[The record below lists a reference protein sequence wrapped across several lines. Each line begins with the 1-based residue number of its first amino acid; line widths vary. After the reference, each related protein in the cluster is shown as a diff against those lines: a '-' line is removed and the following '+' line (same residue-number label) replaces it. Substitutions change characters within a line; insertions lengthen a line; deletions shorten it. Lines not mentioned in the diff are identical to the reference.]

1 MERSSPGEDRG
12 DRRGRDRRAGRAARR
27 GGCLAALLAIAVAP
41 AAGNAQAPRPGGAK
55 ADAAAPAAGGAA
67 AGGAPARRPSGAK
80 VDPRAPAAGGAP
92 AAEKRAHIAIAP
104 RWTAATPD
112 DMLDAALA
120 RARRGGDD
128 ALAGLVIA
136 AALSDRAAQGRA
148 RDGLAQIAA
157 STSPLADEARWL
169 AASLAP
175 EPPAA
180 TWPGARAASY
190 DAPPDPSGLVKA
202 FAILGPFQDNSGGGL
217 ARREGPEAEG
227 QRFSDMSA
235 RYAWGVYDVAWRR
248 VLPAAATARGVP
260 LDLYIHPRAESCTY
274 LASRVT
280 VPAALDRKPI
290 LAHVAA
296 TGAVRLAWDGA
307 DVASS
312 DAAHQ
317 RLALDRIA
325 ARIEAPAGDHLLAL
339 KVCTGAVADEGRV
352 RVRFTDEQRR
362 PVALATSSDLTR
374 LALPP
379 AAPSRSTAVA
389 TALDRALGAGA
400 AQAPQ
405 QIEQTLTAVVARTL
419 GGADDQ
425 RSPRAP
431 GLLDRVTRS
440 PGISA
445 DALALAGWV
454 SPFGAN
460 RSGWLEAAR
469 ARGLAEKDRATA
481 SFAQRRLVAAHL
493 ASDRADWAAAVLRE
507 EPLRSARDPEAR
519 VLRGLVE
526 KKLGTSGLARAG
538 LEELLAVEREQKDR
552 TPVVVWQEIA
562 AAARLDP
569 ALALRAARR
578 LAEIAP
584 ESRGADYVLAF
595 EPEGGAALEVA
606 AAGALAQQT
615 SAEDVIRIGRALH
628 DAGRV
633 AWAREVLSYA
643 TQVAPNQPAA
653 FQALAAV
660 RQGQASAAAAALAN
674 GALARARDL
683 APGDPFLKAEL
694 ALRLGEGAA
703 GAPGR
708 RRMRDEQY
716 LVAPGVFLE
725 RGRKE
730 PAKKGEVADR
740 QLHWVRVVTYHP
752 DKRVSQLMHY
762 AREIVIEPRTDQDL
776 YERDIPAEAEDT
788 ELLFAR
794 VHRKDGTVAPPDE
807 QGAGGQRPF
816 VRWPKLAAGDVV
828 EVAVRAWTPGPVGR
842 RGDAPF
848 YFIDYVG
855 STDTR
860 PILYNE
866 VVVDSPTS
874 DGLAIDVLNG
884 KAERVLRSEKDGR
897 QVTRFI
903 WDDPPEVP
911 EEPLAPHL
919 AEVLPVVVG
928 STFHGWHDFRE
939 WYRGAVAGFTEPDD
953 QVRRLAAELTKGK
966 TTREDKLRALF
977 DFVADDIRYVN
988 FVSGEW
994 WLPNRP
1000 QELLARRQGDC
1011 DDKAM
1016 LLITLLKSIGI
1027 DATEVLVQTRYTGQ
1041 PSLLRSEVAAIPVFD
1056 HGIAYLPGAGG
1067 APGLW
1072 LDATSPQSRLGPLPA
1087 MDARTLALF
1096 VDDGPP
1102 KIVETPASSPADHG
1116 VDAEWTIAL
1125 QPSGAGELAARERH
1139 IGDAAFELR
1148 SNLAEA
1154 DARAQWVEQYLAY
1167 GWFPTVDVKPKVAF
1181 QADLPHGAA
1190 TLEFEARTEGLAR
1203 REGAELAVPL
1213 SGTSTLTSQLAP
1225 LVKRTLPVVLPP
1237 SLAPRHHNRTIT
1249 IVAPAGYA
1257 FAELPPGGDENGGDF
1272 GRASISFA
1280 KAPGRNAVVVKE
1292 RVVLD
1297 RSTIPVAQYAAWR
1310 GWLQRV
1316 DGLLHRMVRLVP
1328 VGTAGKPAAP
1338 ASAPVTPARQ
1348 QAR

>member
-1 MERSSPGEDRG
+1 MERSSPGGDRR
-12 DRRGRDRRAGRAARR
+12 DRRGRDRRAARAHARAFR
-27 GGCLAALLAIAVAP
+27 GGGWLAALLAISVVP
-41 AAGNAQAPRPGGAK
+41 EAGYAQAPRAGGAK
-55 ADAAAPAAGGAA
+55 AGA
-67 AGGAPARRPSGAK
+67 AGGAPAP
-80 VDPRAPAAGGAP
+80 
-92 AAEKRAHIAIAP
+92 EKRAPIVQAL

-112 DMLDAALA
+112 EMLGAALT

-128 ALAGLVIA
+128 AIAGLVIA
-136 AALSDRAAQGRA
+136 AALADRAAQGRA
-148 RDGLAQIAA
+148 REGLAQIGA
-157 STSPLADEARWL
+157 SSSPLADDARWL

-180 TWPGARAASY
+180 TWPGARAVSY

-202 FAILGPFQDNSGGGL
+202 FAVLGPFQDNSGGGL
-217 ARREGPEAEG
+217 ALREGPEAEG
-227 QRFSDMSA
+227 QRFSDMRA

-248 VLPAAATARGVP
+248 VLPAASTARGVP

-296 TGAVRLAWDGA
+296 TGAVRLLWDGA
-307 DVASS
+307 DVAAS
-312 DAAHQ
+312 DAAHA
-317 RLALDRIA
+317 RLVLDRIA

-339 KVCTGAVADEGRV
+339 KVCTGAIADEGRV
-352 RVRFTDEQRR
+352 RVRFTDEERR
-362 PVALATSSDLTR
+362 PVALATSSDLTP
-374 LALPP
+374 LQLPP
-379 AAPSRSTAVA
+379 AAAPGARAATAVP
-389 TALDRALGAGA
+389 TALDRALDAGA
-400 AQAPQ
+400 AQSLD
-405 QIEQTLTAVVARTL
+405 QTLTAVVARTL

-431 GLLDRVTRS
+431 GLLDRVTRA

-481 SFAQRRLVAAHL
+481 AFAQRRLVAAHL
-493 ASDRADWAAAVLRE
+493 ASDRGDWAAAALRE
-507 EPLRSARDPEAR
+507 EPLRAARDPEAR
-519 VLRGLVE
+519 VLRALVK
-526 KKLGTSGLARAG
+526 KKLAAAGLTRAG

-569 ALALRAARR
+569 ALDLRAARR

-584 ESRGADYVLAF
+584 ESRGASYVLAF

-615 SAEDVIRIGRALH
+615 SADDVIRIGRALH

-660 RQGQASAAAAALAN
+660 REGGASARPEAVAAASRLATA
-674 GALARARDL
+674 ALARARDL
-683 APGDPFLKAEL
+683 TPGDPFLKAEL
-694 ALRLGEGAA
+694 ALRLGEGSA

-708 RRMRDEQY
+708 QRMRDEQHI
-716 LVAPGVFLE
+716 VAPGVFLA
-725 RGRKE
+725 RGRQT

-776 YERDIPAEAEDT
+776 YERDIPAEGADT

-794 VHRKDGTVAPPDE
+794 VHRKDGTVTQPDE
-807 QGAGGQRPF
+807 QGAGGQKPF
-816 VRWPKLAAGDVV
+816 VRWPELKAGDVV
-828 EVAVRAWTPGPVGR
+828 EVAVRSWTGGPVGR

-874 DGLAIDVLNG
+874 DPLAIDVLNG

-897 QVTRFI
+897 TVTRYI

-939 WYRGAVAGFTEPDD
+939 WYRGAVAGFMEPDD

-966 TTREDKLRALF
+966 ATREDKLRALF

-1027 DATEVLVQTRYTGQ
+1027 EATEVLVQTRYTAQ

-1096 VDDGPP
+1096 VDEGPP

-1125 QPSGAGELAARERH
+1125 LPSGAGDLSAKERH

-1190 TLEFEARTEGLAR
+1190 TLEYEARSEGLAR
-1203 REGAELAVPL
+1203 REGAELSVPL
-1213 SGTSTLTSQLAP
+1213 SGASTMTSQLAP
-1225 LVKRTLPVVLPP
+1225 LVKRTLPVMLPP
-1237 SLAPRHHNRTIT
+1237 SFAPRHHNRTIT
-1249 IVAPAGYA
+1249 ITAPPGYT
-1257 FAELPPGGDENGGDF
+1257 FAELPPGGDENGGAF
-1272 GRASISFA
+1272 GRAAISFA
-1280 KAPGRNAVVVKE
+1280 KVPGKNAVVVKE
-1292 RVVLD
+1292 RVILD
-1297 RSTIPVAQYAAWR
+1297 QSTIPVAQYAAWR

-1328 VGTAGKPAAP
+1328 VAP
-1338 ASAPVTPARQ
+1338 APQ
-1348 QAR
+1348 QARRALGIEAGGGAGAGPAARGSSH

>member
-1 MERSSPGEDRG
+1 MERSSPGEDRRDRR
-12 DRRGRDRRAGRAARR
+12 DRRGRDRREGRAARR
-27 GGCLAALLAIAVAP
+27 GGCIAALLAISVVP
-41 AAGNAQAPRPGGAK
+41 AAGSAQAPRPGGAK
-55 ADAAAPAAGGAA
+55 VDPSAPAAGS
-67 AGGAPARRPSGAK
+67 APARRPSGAK
-80 VDPRAPAAGGAP
+80 VDPSAPAAGSARATEKRSRIAP
-92 AAEKRAHIAIAP
+92 AL

-112 DMLDAALA
+112 EMLGAALA
-120 RARRGGDD
+120 RARRGGED

-148 RDGLAQIAA
+148 REGLEQIAA
-157 STSPLADEARWL
+157 SPSALADEARWL

-175 EPPAA
+175 APPAP
-180 TWPGARAASY
+180 TWPGARAVSY

-235 RYAWGVYDVAWRR
+235 HYAWGVYDVAWRR

-296 TGAVRLAWDGA
+296 TGAVRLAWNGA
-307 DVASS
+307 DVAAS

-317 RLALDRIA
+317 RLVLDRIA

-339 KVCTGAVADEGRV
+339 KVCTGAVSDEGRV

-362 PVALATSSDLTR
+362 PVALATSSDLTK

-379 AAPSRSTAVA
+379 AASPAVRSATAVA
-389 TALDRALGAGA
+389 TALDRALDAGA
-400 AQAPQ
+400 AQPLD
-405 QIEQTLTAVVARTL
+405 QTLTSVVARTL

-431 GLLDRVTRS
+431 GLLDRVTRA

-481 SFAQRRLVAAHL
+481 AFAQRRLVAAHL
-493 ASDRADWAAAVLRE
+493 ASDRVDWAAAALRE
-507 EPLRSARDPEAR
+507 DPLRSARDPEAR

-526 KKLGTSGLARAG
+526 KKLGTSGFTRAG
-538 LEELLAVEREQKDR
+538 LEELLAVLREQKDR

-569 ALALRAARR
+569 ALELQAARR

-584 ESRGADYVLAF
+584 ESRGARYVLAF
-595 EPEGGAALEVA
+595 EPEGGAALELS

-643 TQVAPNQPAA
+643 AQVAPNQPAA

-660 RQGQASAAAAALAN
+660 RQGDASAAAAALAH

-703 GAPGR
+703 GAPDR
-708 RRMRDEQY
+708 RRMRDEQH
-716 LVAPGVFLE
+716 LVAPGVFIT
-725 RGRKE
+725 RARQT
-730 PAKKGEVADR
+730 PARKGEVADR

-794 VHRKDGTVAPPDE
+794 VHRKDGTVSPPDE

-816 VRWPKLAAGDVV
+816 VRWPKLETGDVV

-866 VVVDSPTS
+866 VVVDSPKN
-874 DGLAIDVLNG
+874 DPLAIDVLNG

-939 WYRGAVAGFTEPDD
+939 WYRGAIAGFTEPDD

-1016 LLITLLKSIGI
+1016 LLITLLKSIGVE
-1027 DATEVLVQTRYTGQ
+1027 ATEVLVQTRYTGQ

-1056 HGIAYLPGAGG
+1056 HGIAYLPGTGG

-1116 VDAEWTIAL
+1116 VDAAWTIAL
-1125 QPSGAGELAARERH
+1125 LPSGAGELVAKERH

-1181 QADLPHGAA
+1181 QADLAHGAA
-1190 TLEFEARTEGLAR
+1190 SLEYEARSEGLAR

-1213 SGTSTLTSQLAP
+1213 SGTSTMTSQLAP

-1237 SLAPRHHNRTIT
+1237 SIAPRHHNRTIT

-1257 FAELPPGGDENGGDF
+1257 FAELPPGGDEDGGEF
-1272 GRASISFA
+1272 GRATISFT
-1280 KAPGRNAVVVKE
+1280 KVPGKNAVVVKE
-1292 RVVLD
+1292 RVIID
-1297 RSTIPVAQYAAWR
+1297 RSTLPVAQYAAWR
-1310 GWLQRV
+1310 SWLQRV

-1328 VGTAGKPAAP
+1328 VAPAAK
-1338 ASAPVTPARQ
+1338 

>member
-55 ADAAAPAAGGAA
+55 ADAAAPAAGGAPG

-92 AAEKRAHIAIAP
+92 AAEKRTPIAPAP

-112 DMLDAALA
+112 EMLGAALA

-136 AALSDRAAQGRA
+136 AALSERAAQGRA
-148 RDGLAQIAA
+148 REGLAQIAA
-157 STSPLADEARWL
+157 SASPLADEARWL

-175 EPPAA
+175 APPAA
-180 TWPGARAASY
+180 AWPGARAASY

-317 RLALDRIA
+317 RLVLDRIA

-339 KVCTGAVADEGRV
+339 KVCTGAIADEGRV

-379 AAPSRSTAVA
+379 AAPSPSAAVA
-389 TALDRALGAGA
+389 TALDRALDAGA
-400 AQAPQ
+400 AQTL
-405 QIEQTLTAVVARTL
+405 EQALTAVVARTL

-493 ASDRADWAAAVLRE
+493 ASDRADWAAAALRE

-526 KKLGTSGLARAG
+526 KKLGPSGLARAG

-660 RQGQASAAAAALAN
+660 RQGPASGAAAALAN

-725 RGRKE
+725 RGRRT

-794 VHRKDGTVAPPDE
+794 VHRKDGTAAPPDE

-816 VRWPKLAAGDVV
+816 VRWPKLKAGDVV

-874 DGLAIDVLNG
+874 EPLAIDVLNG

-1027 DATEVLVQTRYTGQ
+1027 EATEVLVQTRYTGQ

-1096 VDDGPP
+1096 VDEGPP

-1116 VDAEWTIAL
+1116 VDAAWTIAL
-1125 QPSGAGELAARERH
+1125 QPSGAGELAAKERH

-1190 TLEFEARTEGLAR
+1190 TLEFEARSEGLAR

-1237 SLAPRHHNRTIT
+1237 SLAPRHHSRTIT

-1257 FAELPPGGDENGGDF
+1257 FAELPPGGDEDGGDF

-1280 KAPGRNAVVVKE
+1280 RAPGKNAVVVKE
-1292 RVVLD
+1292 RVVID

-1328 VGTAGKPAAP
+1328 VAP
-1338 ASAPVTPARQ
+1338 ASPKAP
-1348 QAR
+1348 

>member
-55 ADAAAPAAGGAA
+55 ADAAAPAAGGAPA
-67 AGGAPARRPSGAK
+67 ASGAPARRPSGAK

-92 AAEKRAHIAIAP
+92 AAEKRTPITPAP

-112 DMLDAALA
+112 EMLGAALA

-148 RDGLAQIAA
+148 REGLAQIATSA
-157 STSPLADEARWL
+157 SPLADEARWL

-248 VLPAAATARGVP
+248 ALPAAATARGVP

-317 RLALDRIA
+317 RLVLDRIA

-339 KVCTGAVADEGRV
+339 KVCTGAIADEGRV

-362 PVALATSSDLTR
+362 PVALATSSDLTK

-379 AAPSRSTAVA
+379 AAPSPTAAVA
-389 TALDRALGAGA
+389 TALDKAFDAGA
-400 AQAPQ
+400 AQTL
-405 QIEQTLTAVVARTL
+405 EQTLTAIVARTL

-526 KKLGTSGLARAG
+526 KKLGPSGLARAG

-615 SAEDVIRIGRALH
+615 SADDVIRIGRALH

-660 RQGQASAAAAALAN
+660 RQGQAGGAAAALAN

-716 LVAPGVFLE
+716 LAAPGVFLE
-725 RGRKE
+725 RGRKT

-816 VRWPKLAAGDVV
+816 VRWPKLKAGDVV

-874 DGLAIDVLNG
+874 DPLAIDVLNG

-1027 DATEVLVQTRYTGQ
+1027 EATEVLVQTRYTGQ

-1125 QPSGAGELAARERH
+1125 QPSGAGELAAKERH

-1167 GWFPTVDVKPKVAF
+1167 GWFPTVDVKPRVAF

-1190 TLEFEARTEGLAR
+1190 TLEFEARSEGLAR

-1237 SLAPRHHNRTIT
+1237 SLAPRHHTRTIT

-1280 KAPGRNAVVVKE
+1280 KAPGKNAVVVKE
-1292 RVVLD
+1292 RVVID

-1310 GWLQRV
+1310 SWLQRV

-1328 VGTAGKPAAP
+1328 VGTASPKAP
-1338 ASAPVTPARQ
+1338 
-1348 QAR
+1348 